1 MKQECQYL
9 FKKKV
14 LKNIFKTDLN
24 GEIIMSHITE
34 LILQSIVSQ
43 ELLRGKLLRLTN
55 KDTFYT
61 EACHKVGE
69 RRP

>member
-43 ELLRGKLLRLTN
+43 ELLRGKLTN

-61 EACHKVGE
+61 EACHKAGE